1 MKESWFESLDTSVA
15 PTRNADGSINMHGLL
30 LLTAEGLAATDA
42 GARGSAWGQPEAAKA
57 TIWVVGDSTVSAF
70 DDSYY
75 LPREGYGEEIANYF
89 NADVYNLGCLRCV
102 QQGLY
107 RHEQLQY
114 PDERFRYRSGSGRR
128 FRRQV
133 PHHRLRPQ

>member
-70 DDSYY
+70 DDAIIC
-75 LPREGYGEEIANYF
+75 RVKAT
-89 NADVYNLGCLRCV
+89 VR
-102 QQGLY
+102 
-107 RHEQLQY
+107 
-114 PDERFRYRSGSGRR
+114 
-128 FRRQV
+128 
-133 PHHRLRPQ
+133 RLRTTSTQMSTIWLSPVRPARTLPA